1 MESGKWFTGKL
12 MEWHTHHNHR
22 EMPWK
27 GEKDPYRIW
36 LSEVILQQ
44 TRVAQGMKY
53 YERFLEAFPTV
64 QHLADAGDDEVMKM
78 WEGLGYYSRA
88 RNLRAAAKTIAY
100 DYRGSFPTT
109 AAGWLQLKG
118 VGPYTAAA
126 IASFAFGEAVPV
138 VDGNVYRILSRVF
151 GIHTPIDTTEGKR
164 QFALLAMDLLYAQ
177 DPAAYNQAMMDF
189 GATVCTPAAPDCNSC
204 PLHVSCLAFRQDMVP
219 VLPVKTKQI
228 VRKVRHFHYLDFRDG
243 DRRYL
248 VKRQGRDIWQGLH
261 EFPMIESA
269 HPLQAEEVRQ
279 AAAKAGWLHEQM
291 AISPVGKVFRQLLTH
306 QEVYGHI
313 YVVEGSPIL
322 PEQFIVTDRQ
332 KMATFA
338 FPRLLNWYLSDNALY
353 LFR

>member
-1 MESGKWFTGKL
+1 MGRENWFTGAL
-12 MEWHTHHNHR
+12 MAWHEHHNHR

-64 QHLADAGDDEVMKM
+64 QHLADAAEDEVMKM

-88 RNLRAAAKTIAY
+88 RNLHAAAKTIAY
-100 DYRGSFPTT
+100 AHGGRFPDT

-126 IASFAFGEAVPV
+126 IASFAFGEAIPV
-138 VDGNVYRILSRVF
+138 VDGNVYRILSRFF
-151 GIHTPIDTTEGKR
+151 GVDTPIDSTGGKQ
-164 QFALLAMDLLYAQ
+164 QFAELATNLLYSP
-177 DPAAYNQAMMDF
+177 DPAAFNQAMMDF
-189 GATVCTPAAPDCNSC
+189 GATVCTPSAPACTTC
-204 PLHVSCLAFRQDMVP
+204 PLHSQCLALSQDLVS
-219 VLPVKTKQI
+219 VLPVKSKQM
-228 VRKVRHFHYLDFRDG
+228 VRKIRHFHYLDFRDG

-248 VKRQGRDIWQGLH
+248 VKRQAKDIWQGLH
-261 EFPMIESA
+261 EFPMIEA
-269 HPLQAEEVRQ
+269 PHPLAEQEVRQ
-279 AAAKAGWLHEQM
+279 AASEAGWLSEHM
-291 AISPVGKVFRQLLTH
+291 ALTPVGRVFRQLLTH

-313 YVVEGSPIL
+313 YVVEGSPVQSD
-322 PEQFIVTDRQ
+322 QFISTDSQ